1 MIQKDIIFQI
11 KWILKTYLFHEKEHS
26 SYWCWVL
33 GSESYKK
40 LFELEA
46 LKYIY
51 DENKVIALSLTD
63 KYSLDYKELD
73 VILSDQD
80 IEGIV
85 IATPAST
92 HFKVSKLCLQ
102 KEKHVFVEKPITL
115 NVEEAEELV
124 ALAEKKRKQL
134 MIGHLL
140 QYHNH
145 FIEFKKIVLSKKLS
159 Y

>member
-85 IATPAST
+85 IATPAS
-92 HFKVSKLCLQ
+92 HILKYQSY
-102 KEKHVFVEKPITL
+102 
-115 NVEEAEELV
+115 A
-124 ALAEKKRKQL
+124 
-134 MIGHLL
+134 
-140 QYHNH
+140 
-145 FIEFKKIVLSKKLS
+145 FKKKSTFS
-159 Y
+159 